1 MASRTRE
8 LESPWE
14 YCAQILPPPSKLSQH
29 TVQEARWNNELL
41 LLPGQTKTTRA
52 GGEGCPERQIDCNNM
67 KRQDD

>member
-41 LLPGQTKTTRA
+41 LLPGQTKP
-52 GGEGCPERQIDCNNM
+52 PELEAKAVQ
-67 KRQDD
+67 KDDRL